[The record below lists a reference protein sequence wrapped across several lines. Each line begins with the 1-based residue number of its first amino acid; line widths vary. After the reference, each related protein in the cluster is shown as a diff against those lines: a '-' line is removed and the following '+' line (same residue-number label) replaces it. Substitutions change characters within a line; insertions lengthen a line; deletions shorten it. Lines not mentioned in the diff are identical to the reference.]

1 MISYTRQQSDPMSMD
16 LGMDL
21 PHTRNMKHALDE
33 TTQNRVDRLW
43 EYSKN
48 LEEVPLCRSVGHKSE
63 CLCYVEEHLH
73 KRFGYLAS

>member
-1 MISYTRQQSDPMSMD
+1 MISYTRQQSDPMGMD

>member
-1 MISYTRQQSDPMSMD
+1 
-16 LGMDL
+16 
-21 PHTRNMKHALDE
+21 MKHALDE

-63 CLCYVEEHLH
+63 CLCYVEERTPPREIRLPS
-73 KRFGYLAS
+73 LARGAENGSNGLLD